1 MEERKKIIFASL
13 RHIVPSDMEEYLENM
28 QAKGF
33 ELRSLADGSLFYF
46 PFGEAET
53 GKAKYAVDSTGLS
66 KALYMQMLIDKGW
79 EYLGRSMNCYI
90 WRKKYEG
97 SDRPSD
103 FTDKAGLKKHCLIQG
118 AVFMLL
124 ALVMLALYVF
134 MVLEITGGYKMGNDI
149 KKMLITYIIF
159 MVIQLPILIYLV
171 WAGIKLLAAAGRY
184 GRMEDIRLQGAR
196 GPVMEA
202 DTDEEEGG
210 DVFGKEKEE

>member
-90 WRKKYEG
+90 WRKKYKGTGKKRKKNNYEG
-97 SDRPSD
+97 IK
-103 FTDKAGLKKHCLIQG
+103 KAKKENDG
-118 AVFMLL
+118 AV
-124 ALVMLALYVF
+124 V
-134 MVLEITGGYKMGNDI
+134 
-149 KKMLITYIIF
+149 
-159 MVIQLPILIYLV
+159 
-171 WAGIKLLAAAGRY
+171 
-184 GRMEDIRLQGAR
+184 
-196 GPVMEA
+196 
-202 DTDEEEGG
+202 
-210 DVFGKEKEE
+210 